1 VSERGAA
8 GTAGGVSEPEVVAAP
23 GSEEERLAAWI
34 ERTIGGRVTRVHR
47 IPRWRPAWDVDVD
60 LGDRVLPLHARG
72 DRERNMAIP
81 FWVGDEAR
89 SHDLLESHGI
99 PVPHAYGYCDDPFAL
114 VMDRLRGHVDLSFAA
129 SDEERAQ
136 LNLEYLELL
145 PRIYAIDLD
154 AARAA
159 GFTVPSTAEELALGL
174 FERFE
179 AAYDERMPAPEP
191 VSEFLRI
198 WLHRNHPRDRS
209 AARARFITYDAF
221 QFMFEDGRITGLLD
235 FELAHVGDPITE
247 LAALRIRETI
257 KNLGDLPAIAASWS
271 AITGQDLDHAAVEFH
286 SIAYNAQTV
295 LSSAPLIARPSRE
308 GDLMS
313 YLGWYVNSARWSLED
328 IADVIGVELAPV
340 ERPEPRP
347 GRHAATHGHLVDALS
362 NRGPQLSVGE
372 HEQANLFRVARHLRR
387 VDEIGGSVDDAD
399 RDDAAE
405 LLGTRP
411 DADGLDAALVAFIR
425 TAGPEHDADLVC
437 LLDRRV
443 QRQHLLLGPEG
454 SNLLRHPRLRSIR
467 PGVDAGRTAPDDQPW
482 TPGLIAGTR

>member
-1 VSERGAA
+1 VSDA
-8 GTAGGVSEPEVVAAP
+8 TAPAS
-23 GSEEERLAAWI
+23 GSEEQRLAAWI
-34 ERTIGGRVTRVHR
+34 ERTVGGRVTRVDR

-72 DRERNMAIP
+72 ERELTMAIP
-81 FWVGDEAR
+81 VRIGDER
-89 SHDLLESHGI
+89 RTHDLLESHGI
-99 PVPHAYGYCDDPFAL
+99 PVPHVFGYCDDPYAL
-114 VMDRLRGHVDLSFAA
+114 VMDRLPGFVDLSFAA

-145 PRIYAIDLD
+145 PRIYAIDLGE
-154 AARAA
+154 ARAA
-159 GFTVPSTAEELALGL
+159 GFGVPITTEELALRF
-174 FERFE
+174 FEGYE
-179 AAYDERMPAPEP
+179 VAYDERMPAPEP
-191 VSEFLRI
+191 VSEFLRV
-198 WLHRNHPRDRS
+198 WLHRNHPRHRPPD
-209 AARARFITYDAF
+209 RARFITYDAF

-235 FELAHVGDPITE
+235 FELAHVGDPLTE

-271 AITGQDLDHAAVEFH
+271 AVTGEELDHEVVEFH

-295 LSSAPLIARPSRE
+295 LSAAPLLARPSRE

-313 YLGWYVNSARWSLED
+313 YLGWYVNSARWALED
-328 IADVIGVELAPV
+328 IADRIGVVLEPV
-340 ERPEPRP
+340 ARPEPRP
-347 GRHAATHGHLVDALS
+347 GRHAATFGHLVEALS
-362 NRGPQLSVGE
+362 NRGPQLAVGD
-372 HEQANLFRVARHLRR
+372 HEQAKLFRIARHLRR
-387 VDEIGGSVDDAD
+387 VDEVGRSVDDAD

-405 LLGTRP
+405 LLGQRP
-411 DADGLDAALVAFIR
+411 AADELDAALVTFVR
-425 TAGPEHDADLVC
+425 DAGPEHDAALVR

-467 PGVDAGRTAPDDQPW
+467 PGVDDARTAPDDQPW